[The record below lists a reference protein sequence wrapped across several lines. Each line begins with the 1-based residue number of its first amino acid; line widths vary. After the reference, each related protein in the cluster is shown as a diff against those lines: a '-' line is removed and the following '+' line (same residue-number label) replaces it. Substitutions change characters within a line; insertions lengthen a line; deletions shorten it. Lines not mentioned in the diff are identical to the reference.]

1 MSQQPS
7 PNLAF
12 AAGTQGTA
20 TLELDGERFEIRPCT
35 MRTLG
40 KLQDWLV
47 KAGPP
52 RALAAARVE
61 TEGLDPGLAGP
72 ILQDAA
78 LIDRS
83 WPPQF
88 LFNPGAALPA
98 MIERPDGGD
107 VLAFHVL
114 KQARPDLADARL
126 VDLAGELDGLA
137 FNRLV
142 AAAFS
147 TRSELE
153 VDPGRAEVAL
163 VDRGGLLRL
172 ARYVAACLGVEPAPG
187 QLEPVVAAVP
197 LDAIGSVVALRVD
210 RDGGPEVDPKA
221 PLPEPPPVAASSTAR
236 AGRGKAPSARST
248 SPPPTP

>member
-1 MSQQPS
+1 MTQNGSS
-7 PNLAF
+7 LAF
-12 AAGTQGTA
+12 AAGVQGAA
-20 TLELDGERFEIRPCT
+20 TVEVGGERFEVRPCT

-52 RALAAARVE
+52 RALAAARAE
-61 TEGLDPGLAGP
+61 TDGLAPDLAGP

-107 VLAFHVL
+107 TLAFHVL
-114 KQARPDLADARL
+114 KQARPDLPDARL
-126 VDLAGELDGLA
+126 VELAGELDGLA

-142 AAAFS
+142 AAAFA
-147 TRSELE
+147 TRQELE
-153 VDPGRAEVAL
+153 IEPDRAEVAL

-172 ARYVAACLGVEPAPG
+172 ARYVAACLGVDVAPG

-210 RDGGPEVDPKA
+210 RDGGPAVDPKA
-221 PLPEPPPVAASSTAR
+221 SLPEPTRAEPSTAR
-236 AGRGKAPSARST
+236 PAGRSRAPSGRST